1 MKLYIYVTDPVAA
14 ARGKFD
20 WSLNASTRDDLEN
33 TGGTP
38 WKLVGS
44 VEADL
49 DVGKESMT
57 QLAVVEINKK
67 IAEVQADTEA
77 KITKMIGMRDELL
90 AITHQDDSDV

>member
-1 MKLYIYVTDPVAA
+1 MKLYIYVTDMVAA
-14 ARGKFD
+14 ARGNFD
-20 WSLNASTRDDLEN
+20 WSLSVSTRDDLED

-44 VEADL
+44 VESDL

-67 IAEVQADTEA
+67 IAEVQAETEA
-77 KITKMIGMRDELL
+77 KITKMKGMRDELL
-90 AITHQDDSDV
+90 AITHQEDV